1 MESPLDL
8 NNTINYFLRQQN
20 IMERE
25 TVKNKYKDL
34 RPPIIWRHLLKMT
47 VSKESMDINVTG
59 KAAKAVVTAS
69 FCCLP
74 ELDNEEAVDKIYIYQ
89 VPQKI

>member
-1 MESPLDL
+1 
-8 NNTINYFLRQQN
+8 
-20 IMERE
+20 
-25 TVKNKYKDL
+25 
-34 RPPIIWRHLLKMT
+34 MT